1 MLLFE
6 LDSFFTGKLGLIEDG
21 NPVKRSG
28 DKKSKKR
35 CHQKWMSSEKTAYQ
49 TTVIPNKN
57 ADYNKIN

>member
-21 NPVKRSG
+21 NPVKKSG
-28 DKKSKKR
+28 DKKIKKR
-35 CHQKWMSSEKTAYQ
+35 CHQKLIASVKIAYQ